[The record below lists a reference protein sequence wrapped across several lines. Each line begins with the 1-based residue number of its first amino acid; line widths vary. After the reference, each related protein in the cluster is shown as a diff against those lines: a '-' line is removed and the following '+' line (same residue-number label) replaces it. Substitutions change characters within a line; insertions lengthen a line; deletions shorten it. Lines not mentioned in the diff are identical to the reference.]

1 MAPVAAAAYVMVAA
15 LAVQAVAF
23 GALGGALAWAIGARL
38 LWAGPLAAGAFLA
51 ATVLL
56 GSYRLEPAALYGIP
70 LLTLTFLVSW
80 LIARFLE
87 TGGKW
92 RRIWATPAALGGGFL
107 VGFLW
112 LLQSRLGLWTPV
124 STALVADACLIA
136 YVGYSALKKRSS

>member
-1 MAPVAAAAYVMVAA
+1 MMVAA

-23 GALGGALAWAIGARL
+23 GAFGGALAWAIRARL

-56 GSYRLEPAALYGIP
+56 GPYRLEPAAVYGIP
-70 LLTLTFLVSW
+70 LVSLTFLLSW

-87 TGGKW
+87 TGAKW
-92 RRIWATPAALGGGFL
+92 RRIWATLAALGGGLL
-107 VGFLW
+107 VGYLW
-112 LLQSRLGLWTPV
+112 LFQARLGLWTPV
-124 STALVADACLIA
+124 STALVADAGLLA

>member
-1 MAPVAAAAYVMVAA
+1 MAPVAAAAYMMVAA

-80 LIARFLE
+80 N
-87 TGGKW
+87 
-92 RRIWATPAALGGGFL
+92 
-107 VGFLW
+107 
-112 LLQSRLGLWTPV
+112 V
-124 STALVADACLIA
+124 SV
-136 YVGYSALKKRSS
+136 RSGIP

>member
-23 GALGGALAWAIGARL
+23 GTLGGALAWAIGARL

-56 GSYRLEPAALYGIP
+56 GSYRLEPA
-70 LLTLTFLVSW
+70 
-80 LIARFLE
+80 IARFLE
-87 TGGKW
+87 TGAKW
-92 RRIWATPAALGGGFL
+92 RRIWAALAALGGGFL

-124 STALVADACLIA
+124 STAIVADACLIA
-136 YVGYSALKKRSS
+136 YVGYSTLKKRSS